1 MSQRYQGNC
10 QDCPAGCGKLIQN
23 KSSDTSI
30 MQQSTPLDS
39 LDSAEGGDEQRVQ
52 RILSEMSNEA
62 PRIISE
68 KPISTSMGDIRM
80 DPAAARAHIIGNS
93 TPSMAD
99 FQSMLFQTPPG
110 MTPIHRTQENT
121 APAPMK
127 EPKSAPT
134 PIWTMVVQQI
144 RAPLI
149 VMCIVFFLNLPIV
162 TSIMS
167 RYASWMYL
175 GSGEIS
181 ISGLIVKALMAGTL
195 FGVYQTLAAIFGN

>member
-1 MSQRYQGNC
+1 
-10 QDCPAGCGKLIQN
+10 
-23 KSSDTSI
+23 

-52 RILSEMSNEA
+52 RILSEISGHES

-68 KPISTSMGDIRM
+68 KPVSTSIGDVRM

-93 TPSMAD
+93 APSMAD

-110 MTPIHRTQENT
+110 MTPIHRTQEQVQVPQLKEQK
-121 APAPMK
+121 PAPT
-127 EPKSAPT
+127 S
-134 PIWTMVVQQI
+134 IWAMVVQQI

-181 ISGLIVKALMAGTL
+181 ISGLTVKALMAGTL
-195 FGVYQTLAAIFGN
+195 FGIYQVLSAIFSN

>member
-1 MSQRYQGNC
+1 
-10 QDCPAGCGKLIQN
+10 
-23 KSSDTSI
+23 

-52 RILSEMSNEA
+52 RILSEISGHET

-68 KPISTSMGDIRM
+68 KPVSTSIGDVRM

-93 TPSMAD
+93 APSMAD

-110 MTPIHRTQENT
+110 MTPIHRTQEQGHSQTPQLKENK
-121 APAPMK
+121 PAPT
-127 EPKSAPT
+127 S
-134 PIWTMVVQQI
+134 IWTMVVQQI

-181 ISGLIVKALMAGTL
+181 ISGLTVKALMAGTL
-195 FGVYQTLAAIFGN
+195 FGVYQTLSAIFSN

>member
-1 MSQRYQGNC
+1 
-10 QDCPAGCGKLIQN
+10 
-23 KSSDTSI
+23 

-68 KPISTSMGDIRM
+68 KPITTSIGDVRM
-80 DPAAARAHIIGNS
+80 DPTAARAHIIGHS
-93 TPSMAD
+93 APSMAD
-99 FQSMLFQTPPG
+99 FQSMLFQASPG
-110 MTPIHRTQENT
+110 MTPIHRTQEQSQSQT
-121 APAPMK
+121 PQLK
-127 EPKSAPT
+127 EPKPVPT
-134 PIWTMVVQQI
+134 SIWTMVVQQI
-144 RAPLI
+144 RAPL
-149 VMCIVFFLNLPIV
+149 VVVGIVFFLNLPIV
-162 TSIMS
+162 TSVMS

-195 FGVYQTLAAIFGN
+195 FGVYQTLSAIFGN